1 MYHTTGFDREEFL
14 DVVECIERC
23 AAEAGELIGYP
34 LELGLYDS
42 VRVAIIYLR
51 RNTRQVEL
59 AEYHECSQA
68 TISRAIATVTP
79 WVERT
84 FRPHVP
90 VAEDLS
96 PDEQYVVDGTLA
108 PCWSWAG
115 HPELLSG
122 KHKTTGVNLQVVCDL
137 YGNLRY
143 VSDPTD
149 GCRHDSVALDKSGVL
164 DGMGPKNWIGD
175 KGYVGKGMI
184 TPIRKLVCRDLLDW
198 EKEFNKAIN
207 GIRWIVERAIANL
220 KTWRVLH
227 IDYRRPYKTFATTI
241 SAVLGLEFYRN
252 NPE

>member
-1 MYHTTGFDREEFL
+1 MYHTTGFELERFL
-14 DVVECIERC
+14 DVVECVERC

-34 LELGLYDS
+34 PELGLYNS
-42 VRVAIIYLR
+42 LRVAIIYLR

-59 AEYHECSQA
+59 AEYFECSQS
-68 TISRAIATVTP
+68 TISRAVATVTP
-79 WVERT
+79 WIERT
-84 FRPHVP
+84 FRPNVP
-90 VAEDLS
+90 VAEELS

-108 PCWSWAG
+108 PSWSWAR
-115 HPELLSG
+115 HPELYSG

-143 VSDPTD
+143 VSDPAD
-149 GCRHDSVALDKSGVL
+149 GCRHDSAALDLSGVL
-164 DGMGPKNWIGD
+164 DGMELKNWIGD
-175 KGYVGKGMI
+175 KGYVGMEMI
-184 TPIRKLVCRDLLDW
+184 TPIKKPICRDLLDW

>member
-1 MYHTTGFDREEFL
+1 VYHTTGFEPEEFL
-14 DVVECIERC
+14 DVVECVERC

-34 LELGLYDS
+34 PELGLYNS
-42 VRVAIIYLR
+42 LRAAVIYMR

-59 AEYHECSQA
+59 AEYLECSQP
-68 TISRAIATVTP
+68 TISRAVAAVTP
-79 WVERT
+79 WIERT

-90 VAEDLS
+90 VAEELS
-96 PDEQYVVDGTLA
+96 PDEQHVVDGTLA
-108 PCWSWAG
+108 PSWSWDR
-115 HPELLSG
+115 HPELYSG

-143 VSDPTD
+143 VCDPAD
-149 GCRHDSVALDKSGVL
+149 GCRHDSAALDLSAVL
-164 DGMGPKNWIGD
+164 DGMELNNWIGD

-184 TPIRKLVCRDLLDW
+184 TPIKKPIFRDLLDW

-252 NPE
+252 KP

>member
-1 MYHTTGFDREEFL
+1 MYHTTGFKSEEFL

-23 AAEAGELIGYP
+23 AAEAGESIGYP
-34 LELGLYDS
+34 LELGLYNS
-42 VRVAIIYLR
+42 VRIAIIYLR
-51 RNTRQVEL
+51 RNIRQVEL

-79 WVERT
+79 WIEKT
-84 FRPHVP
+84 FRPHIP

-108 PCWSWAG
+108 PCWSWAR
-115 HPELLSG
+115 HPKLLSG
-122 KHKTTGVNLQVVCDL
+122 KHNTTGVNLQVVCDL

-149 GCRHDSVALDKSGVL
+149 GCRHDSAALDLSGVL
-164 DGMGPKNWIGD
+164 DGMEPKNWIGD
-175 KGYVGKGMI
+175 KGYVGKDMI
-184 TPIRKLVCRDLLDW
+184 TPIRKPACRDLLDW

-227 IDYRRPYKTFATTI
+227 IDYRRPYKTFATAI